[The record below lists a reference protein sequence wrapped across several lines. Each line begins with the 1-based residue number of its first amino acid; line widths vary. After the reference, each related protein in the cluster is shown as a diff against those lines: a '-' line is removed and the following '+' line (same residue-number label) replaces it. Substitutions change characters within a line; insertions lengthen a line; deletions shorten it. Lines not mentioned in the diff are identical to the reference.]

1 LEKVCEICNR
11 SIETHLANVGKRLC
25 FSCLTE
31 NVSENGALSTF
42 NLKQKPVQ
50 AHCAVCD
57 NETSGAD
64 LVPSP
69 WGFIC
74 NACCDICETQTGVS
88 WEIVTLAAQK
98 EWLIKANTKVLGPYS
113 TSEIEE
119 HIRDHHL
126 VAHDEIMRPAGR
138 WHLLRDEE
146 QFRLVVNEVKNRKII
161 SKDRSLDNTL
171 TGTGTLTGT
180 LTGTMTPHL
189 TEVVSDRAAQSE
201 SLVETAQ
208 EKEAA
213 HLGPAQDSTR
223 DLLKTYASLG
233 DQKIV
238 REFDHVRNR
247 RVWLG
252 LVLLLSAGVFVALK
266 FMQPHSGDANSHDLY
281 FQELMDSGLK
291 AEKVGNFQKAL
302 AQYSEARTLKPDDP
316 ELLHHLAPIALV
328 YDRQLLQAQRMF
340 TQILQTVKEPIYQ
353 KESYVGLGLIALQS
367 HDLDGAK
374 NDFTQAR
381 NLDAAYE
388 EAIGNLGIV
397 AFLKDDFPTATDLLL
412 KALEKGPSDGSLVI
426 TLSNVYISQSNDR
439 NLGRQKLIQ
448 AHNLLDQFLG
458 LSHDYTQ
465 EVLVQDSRVLS
476 LLSKPTEVAQRIEI
490 FLDTDPEETDLHL
503 HNWAIDRQQSSW
515 GVLLDTFKRVG
526 SELTP
531 SPRLTA
537 ALGVAMYRGQE
548 KLEGA
553 QTIEQALSQSP
564 KDPLLMAL
572 AGWVELKLGRRE
584 SGEVNIKQAALLADK
599 YKLPHILQARLC
611 QEQNDFDCARQNWE
625 AVLRLDGRSVAALQG
640 LAAVAW
646 AHHDRELT
654 SNYLTQVY
662 ANDPFYIPYLKLIEE
677 MRTPLEVKEK

>member
-1 LEKVCEICNR
+1 MCEICNR
-11 SIETHLANVGKRLC
+11 SIETHLAKVGKRLC

-31 NVSENGALSTF
+31 NVSENGALPTF

-57 NETSGAD
+57 TETSGLD

-74 NACCDICETQTGVS
+74 NNCCDICETQTGVS
-88 WEIVTLAAQK
+88 WEIVTVAAQK
-98 EWLIKANTKVLGPYS
+98 EWLIKANTKIMGPYS
-113 TSEIEE
+113 SGEIEE
-119 HIRDHHL
+119 NIRDHRL

-146 QFRLVVNEVKNRKII
+146 QFRLVVNEVKNRKYIN
-161 SKDRSLDNTL
+161 KDRSDNTL
-171 TGTGTLTGT
+171 TGTETGT
-180 LTGTMTPHL
+180 LTGTMTPH
-189 TEVVSDRAAQSE
+189 EVVSDRAAQSE
-201 SLVETAQ
+201 PLVGAAQ

-213 HLGPAQDSTR
+213 HLGEAQDTTR
-223 DLLKTYASLG
+223 DLLKTYASKG
-233 DQKIV
+233 DPKFV
-238 REFDHVRNR
+238 REYDHVRSR
-247 RVWLG
+247 RMWLG
-252 LVLLLSAGVFVALK
+252 FALLVTVGVYVALK
-266 FMQPHSGDANSHDLY
+266 FMQPHAGDGNNHDLY
-281 FQELMDSGLK
+281 FQELMDAGLN

-316 ELLHHLAPIALV
+316 ELLLHLAPLALV

-381 NLDAAYE
+381 NLDPEYE

-397 AFLKDDFPTATDLLL
+397 ASLKDEFPYAAELLL
-412 KALEKGPSDGSLVI
+412 KALEKGPSDGAFVI
-426 TLSNVYISQSNDR
+426 ALSNVYISQSNER
-439 NLGRQKLIQ
+439 GFGRTKLSQ
-448 AHNLLDQFLG
+448 AHTLLDQFLG

-465 EVLVQDSRVLS
+465 EALVQDARVLS
-476 LLSKPTEVAQRIEI
+476 LLSKPTEVAQRIET

-503 HNWAIDRQQSSW
+503 HNWAVDRQQSSW
-515 GVLLDTFKRVG
+515 GILLDTFKRVG

-537 ALGVAMYRGQE
+537 AIGVAMYRGQE

-572 AGWVELKLGRRE
+572 AGWVEIKLGRHE
-584 SGEVNIKQAALLADK
+584 SGEVNIKQSALVADK

-611 QEQNDFDCARQNWE
+611 QDDKDYDCARSHWE
-625 AVLRLDGRSVAALQG
+625 AVLRLDGRSVEALHG

-646 AHHDRELT
+646 AHHDRDLA
-654 SNYLTQVY
+654 SNYLTQVF
-662 ANDPFYIPYLKLIEE
+662 ANDPYYIPYLKLVEE
-677 MRTPLEVKEK
+677 MRVPAPGAKEK